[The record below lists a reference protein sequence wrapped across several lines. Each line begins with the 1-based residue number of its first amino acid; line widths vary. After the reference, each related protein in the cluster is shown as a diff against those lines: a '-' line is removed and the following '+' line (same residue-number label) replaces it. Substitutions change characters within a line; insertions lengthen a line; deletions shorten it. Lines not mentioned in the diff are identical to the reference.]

1 MHALAA
7 RSAAYGAE
15 SDDYGGPY
23 EDAAA
28 PVSRNGRG
36 GAGGRWMEREAGRD
50 AYAEPGDRRHSTGGR
65 WGERA
70 EDEDAYEEPP
80 YTARSGRG
88 GARHGRDRRA
98 SSGAYAHEPAGGK
111 RGGGGG
117 GGRGGGGGGGGG
129 RWRDTDRDRDA
140 EWDED
145 RDRGVHMDSY
155 DEPYR
160 ESRRERYADSR
171 ASRRWR

>member
-15 SDDYGGPY
+15 RDDYGGPY
-23 EDAAA
+23 GDAAA

-50 AYAEPGDRRHSTGGR
+50 AYAEPGGRRHSTGGR

-80 YTARSGRG
+80 HTARSGGGGSQRG
-88 GARHGRDRRA
+88 GDGR
-98 SSGAYAHEPAGGK
+98 AYAHEQAGGK

-117 GGRGGGGGGGGG
+117 GRKD
-129 RWRDTDRDRDA
+129 RDRDRDA
-140 EWDED
+140 DWDDDRDRD
-145 RDRGVHMDSY
+145 RDRGVYTDSY
-155 DEPYR
+155 DELYR
-160 ESRRERYADSR
+160 EGRRERYADSR